1 MKTRTEETMIV
12 DFHTHIFPD
21 KIAAKTIA
29 HLSEKGG
36 IPAFSDG
43 SVAGLL
49 CQMEQ
54 AGVDVAVT
62 LPVLTNPGQF
72 ESVNRFAAQ
81 INQRFEKESR
91 RLISFAGIHPG
102 CDGIEEKMKWIRENG
117 FLGVKIHPDYQETF
131 ICDKGY
137 VRILECAKEQDL
149 IVVTHAGADGAY
161 RDCPMR
167 CPPIL
172 AKELI
177 RKVPRAKLVL
187 AHLGGNECFQ
197 EVLEHLCGEEVYL
210 DTAYVLPQINKDVF
224 QKILNKHGAERI
236 LFASDSPWSS
246 IRQSVSL
253 LREFAPDTTT
263 EERILWKNAK
273 DLLGI

>member
-1 MKTRTEETMIV
+1 MIV

-21 KIAAKTIA
+21 KIAAKTISL
-29 HLSEKGG
+29 LSEKGG
-36 IPAFSDG
+36 TPAFSDG

-54 AGVDVAVT
+54 GGVDVAVT
-62 LPVLTNPGQF
+62 LPVLTSPGQF

-81 INQRFEKESR
+81 INQRFEREPR

-131 ICDKGY
+131 ITDESY
-137 VRILECAKEQDL
+137 VRILECAREYDL
-149 IVVTHAGADGAY
+149 IVVTHAGVDGAY
-161 RDCPMR
+161 RDRPVR
-167 CPPIL
+167 CPPLL

-177 RKVPRAKLVL
+177 RKVPHSKLVL
-187 AHLGGNECFQ
+187 AHLGGNERFE
-197 EVLEHLCGEEVYL
+197 EVLELLCGEDVYL
-210 DTAYVLPQINKDVF
+210 DTAYVLPQMDKDVF
-224 QKILNKHGAERI
+224 QRILNKHGAERI

-246 IRQSVSL
+246 IRQSASL
-253 LREFAPDTTT
+253 VREFAPDITT
-263 EERILWKNAK
+263 EEKILWKNAK